1 MMAVVKA
8 ATVLGVDGFVVDVEV
23 DLARGLPGF
32 EIVGLPDI
40 AVRESRQRVRAALK
54 NQGFDFPL
62 QRLTVNL
69 APGDLKKAGP
79 AFDLA
84 IALGILAASGVVPKE
99 RLDNVL
105 VLGELSLD
113 GTVRS
118 VAGVLPMAI
127 AAARVGVN
135 KALVPIDNGKE
146 AGLVSGLYTAMVE
159 DLTEAVGI
167 LNGEIEAVTPD
178 LADFHSEPDSIGAND
193 LAQVRGQMAAKRA
206 LEIAA
211 AGRHNL
217 LLVGPPGCGKTML
230 ARCLP
235 GILPPLSREEAIEV
249 ARIYSVAEGGLTPLR
264 LTSNRPFRSP
274 HHSSTQAGMIGGGAW
289 PRPGEVTLAHLGVLF
304 LDEAGEFSRSVLDA
318 LRQPLE
324 DGVVSLVRHGYSVV
338 YPADCQL
345 VMAANPCPCG
355 FLGSNGKECTCSAH
369 ELAAYRR
376 RLSGPLLDRV
386 ELQVWMG
393 ALEPDDYYK
402 PKESS
407 REVRERVVRAW
418 ETHTKRKA
426 HHRNCNGVIPKGIH
440 KDRLSPEVY
449 TMLDLAIER
458 FQLSARSVQKAI
470 GVAHTIA
477 LLDESGEI
485 CQDHLAEALTY
496 RLSF

>member
-1 MMAVVKA
+1 MIAVVKA
-8 ATVLGVDGFVVDVEV
+8 ATVLGVDGFIVDVEV
-23 DLARGLPGF
+23 DLSRGLPGF
-32 EIVGLPDI
+32 EIVGLPDV

-54 NQGFDFPL
+54 NQGFGFPL

-69 APGDLKKAGP
+69 APGDLKKAGS

-84 IALGILAASGVVPKE
+84 IALGILAANGAIPKE
-99 RLDNVL
+99 RLGNVL

-113 GTVRS
+113 GRVRS

-127 AAARVGVN
+127 AAASVGIE

-146 AGLVSGLYTAMVE
+146 ASLVSGLSTAIIG
-159 DLTEAVGI
+159 DLAEAVGV
-167 LNGEIEAVTPD
+167 LNGEIGAVAPD
-178 LADFHSEPDSIGAND
+178 VVEFHSKTHTDDEND
-193 LAQVRGQMAAKRA
+193 LSRVRGQMAARRA

-217 LLVGPPGCGKTML
+217 LLMGPPGCGKTLL

-235 GILPPLSREEAIEV
+235 GILPPLSQEEAIDV
-249 ARIYSVAEGGLTPLR
+249 ARIYSVAEGGLAPLK
-264 LTSNRPFRSP
+264 LTLDRPFRSP
-274 HHSSTQAGMIGGGAW
+274 HHSSTQAGMIGGGIL
-289 PRPGEVTLAHLGVLF
+289 PRPGEVTLAHRGVLF
-304 LDEAGEFSRSVLDA
+304 LDEAGEFGRSVLDV

-338 YPADCQL
+338 YPSECQL
-345 VMAANPCPCG
+345 IMAANPCPCG
-355 FLGSNGKECTCSAH
+355 FLGSTAKECICSAH

-393 ALEPDDYYK
+393 ALDPNDYRK
-402 PKESS
+402 SQESS
-407 REVRERVVRAW
+407 SAVRERVVRVWKA
-418 ETHTKRKA
+418 RKEG
-426 HHRNCNGVIPKGIH
+426 NPPKSNTQKVVPI
-440 KDRLSPEVY
+440 DAYRAELSPGARG
-449 TMLDLAIER
+449 MLDRAIER
-458 FQLSARSVQKAI
+458 FQLSARAVQKAMQ
-470 GVAHTIA
+470 VAYTIA